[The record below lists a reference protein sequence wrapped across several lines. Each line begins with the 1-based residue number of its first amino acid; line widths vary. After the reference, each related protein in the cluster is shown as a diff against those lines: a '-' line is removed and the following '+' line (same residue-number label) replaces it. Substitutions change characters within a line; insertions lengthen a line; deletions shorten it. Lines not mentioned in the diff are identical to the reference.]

1 MGSRLRSAQDGT
13 ERLQPEMSEAAR
25 QSPSQL
31 GAYVTAAV
39 PVACGLI
46 GGGVGG
52 WGGESNGKA
61 KLAGGCDNND
71 AAARRIP

>member
-46 GGGVGG
+46 GGGG
-52 WGGESNGKA
+52 GGESNGKA